1 MSSFTLFGIDERGI
15 VLGAERVGAESV
27 DAAREI
33 ARERLSRFPSVE
45 VWEVSVCVARLRRP
59 RGKGD
64 GPTVT
69 AVGAAADRDEAARA
83 KREAAVWISRLSVR
97 RISGPI
103 LKRFWT
109 WRSHPA
115 NREAYDA
122 LSAPEAREELDR
134 QLRLAGLHNRLP
146 PSRDAHDAARTRR
159 PHA

>member
-1 MSSFTLFGIDERGI
+1 MGSFTLFGIDERGL

-33 ARERLSRFPSVE
+33 ARERLSRFASVE
-45 VWEVSVCVARLRRP
+45 VWQVSVCVARLHRPAGKSIVLAAEPRRS
-59 RGKGD
+59 
-64 GPTVT
+64 
-69 AVGAAADRDEAARA
+69 AVDADEAARA

-115 NREAYDA
+115 NREAYEA
-122 LSAPEAREELDR
+122 LSAPEAHEELDR
-134 QLRLAGLHNRLP
+134 QLRLAGLPVRRR
-146 PSRDAHDAARTRR
+146 PSRDAHDAAPSRR

>member
-15 VLGAERVGAESV
+15 VLGAERIGAESV

-33 ARERLSRFPSVE
+33 GRERLARFPSVE
-45 VWEVSVCVARLRRP
+45 VWQVSVCVARLRRP
-59 RGKGD
+59 RGEGE
-64 GPTVT
+64 GRS
-69 AVGAAADRDEAARA
+69 AAPSRSAFDEADKAR
-83 KREAAVWISRLSVR
+83 REAAVWISRLSVR

-122 LSAPEAREELDR
+122 LSAPEARAELDR
-134 QLRLAGLHNRLP
+134 RLRLAGLPMRHP
-146 PSRDAHDAARTRR
+146 PSRDAHDAARPRR

>member
-1 MSSFTLFGIDERGI
+1 MGSFTLFGIDEHGI

-33 ARERLSRFPSVE
+33 ARERLSRFASVE
-45 VWEVSVCVARLRRP
+45 VWQVSICVARLRRP

-64 GPTVT
+64 GPPV
-69 AVGAAADRDEAARA
+69 APMRSVAEENEAARA

-115 NREAYDA
+115 NREAYET
-122 LSAPEAREELDR
+122 LSAPEAHEELDR
-134 QLRLAGLHNRLP
+134 ELRLAGLNGRHR
-146 PSRDAHDAARTRR
+146 PSRDAHDAAPPRR

>member
-1 MSSFTLFGIDERGI
+1 MSSFTLFGIDDRGV

-64 GPTVT
+64 GA
-69 AVGAAADRDEAARA
+69 AVGGATDQDEAARA

-109 WRSHPA
+109 WRSHPP
-115 NREAYDA
+115 NREAYEA
-122 LSAPEAREELDR
+122 LSAPEAHEELDR
-134 QLRLAGLHNRLP
+134 QLRLAGLTVRHP

>member
-45 VWEVSVCVARLRRP
+45 VWQVSVCVARLRRP
-59 RGKGD
+59 RGEGD
-64 GPTVT
+64 GRP
-69 AVGAAADRDEAARA
+69 AGARRSALDDDEADKA
-83 KREAAVWISRLSVR
+83 KREAAAWISSLSVR

-103 LKRFWT
+103 LKRFWA
-109 WRSHPA
+109 WRSHAA

-134 QLRLAGLHNRLP
+134 QLRLAGLHNRHP